1 MKVTV
6 AFSTNDGQTEKEA
19 KETIPLTVTSKKK
32 IRKTLTSECK
42 ICVIKTSR
50 PKKEI
55 EEDIRRWKDLPC

>member
-32 IRKTLTSECK
+32 KSGKL
-42 ICVIKTSR
+42 
-50 PKKEI
+50 
-55 EEDIRRWKDLPC
+55 